1 MNLPHEWDDAGLVKL
16 HFYKG
21 LTPTLI
27 KEIIETYHSYEHF
40 LDANLP
46 EKLNLIVNQGEL
58 FRRGI
63 KKPETESARQLDF
76 TEKNNIKL
84 ISIWDSEYPTL
95 LKEIYSAPP
104 LLFVKGK
111 LQVPSSNCISIVG
124 TRKCSNYGRINTERF
139 TEFFSRRN
147 IVVVSG
153 LAYGIDSITHNAVV
167 NSGGIT
173 YAVIASGIDRLS
185 PSTSVK
191 NAERIIETGGAI
203 ISTYMCG
210 TPALPAFFLQRN
222 RIIAGISKATLIVES
237 RIKGGS
243 LNTAKFARDEN
254 RELYAMPGNITS
266 PNSEGTNN
274 LISRGLALLA
284 YSPEQMYKDLSFAE
298 SENISID
305 DLTSENNSK
314 VNFANENEKIIYENL
329 SYEPIHVDSL
339 AEKCKID
346 IPTIL
351 VNLLNLEFSGAV
363 RQLPGKYY
371 IVAI

>member
-1 MNLPHEWDDAGLVKL
+1 MNLPHKWNDAGLVKL

-27 KEIIETYHSYEHF
+27 KEIVDKYHSYEHF
-40 LDANLP
+40 LNADLP

-63 KKPETESARQLDF
+63 KKPETESVRQLDLA
-76 TEKNNIKL
+76 EKHDIKL
-84 ISIWDSEYPTL
+84 ISIWDAEYPSL

-104 LLFVKGK
+104 LLFVKGN
-111 LQVPSSNCISIVG
+111 LQTPSANCVSIVG

-139 TEFFSRRN
+139 AEFFSKRN
-147 IVVVSG
+147 IIVVSG
-153 LAYGIDSITHNAVV
+153 LAYGIDSIAHNSVV
-167 NSGGIT
+167 NSGGTT
-173 YAVIASGIDRLS
+173 YAVIASGIDKLS

-210 TPALPAFFLQRN
+210 TPALPAYFLQRN
-222 RIIAGISKATLIVES
+222 RIIAGISKATLVVES

-266 PNSEGTNN
+266 PNSEGTND

-284 YSPEQMYKDLSFAE
+284 YSPEQIYKELSFAE
-298 SENISID
+298 QENLSTEDIA
-305 DLTSENNSK
+305 TRNSPQI
-314 VNFANENEKIIYENL
+314 NFTNENEKIIYENL
-329 SYEPIHVDSL
+329 SYEPIHVDQL
-339 AEKCKID
+339 TEKCKID
-346 IPTIL
+346 ISTIL

-363 RQLPGKYY
+363 KQLPGKYY
-371 IVAI
+371 IIAI